1 MKVHK
6 NTKKSLNNLKSNN
19 NFFWLELDLGQVH
32 IFWLFVCMT
41 QTYQFS
47 IKVFN

>member
-6 NTKKSLNNLKSNN
+6 KM
-19 NFFWLELDLGQVH
+19 FGLELDLGQVH